1 MDGAEDWIVVRV
13 VVRERTECAGEEKLL
28 SLTAPPIVAAVP
40 ALDGAIS
47 EFTVS
52 GFVDTVGAAD
62 LLLIVGAGWPSLEA
76 GRDSLL
82 WDGDMLL
89 TLRPDGGV

>member
-1 MDGAEDWIVVRV
+1 M
-13 VVRERTECAGEEKLL
+13 GEEKLL
-28 SLTAPPIVAAVP
+28 SLKAPPVVTAVP

-47 EFTVS
+47 EFNVS

-76 GRDSLL
+76 GMDSLL
-82 WDGDMLL
+82 WHGDKLL